1 MLLHMLNFIDR
12 VITAIGFIFW
22 VLIFLKVLEKV
33 GEKTNNYFIGISAT
47 ILIIFSMFETVGW
60 IIENI

>member
-22 VLIFLKVLEKV
+22 VFAFLKILEKV
-33 GEKTNNYFIGISAT
+33 GDKTNSYLIGISAT
-47 ILIIFSMFETVGW
+47 ILIMFSMFETVEW

>member
-22 VLIFLKVLEKV
+22 ALVFLKILEKV
-33 GEKTNNYFIGISAT
+33 GDKTNNYFIGISTT